1 MSSASPPAAPEARP
15 YDRWLVLIGALLV
28 QIILGVVYGF
38 SALIGPLKDAFPG
51 WSNKDVQM
59 ANTLAL
65 LFFALT
71 MVPAGRLQDR
81 KGPRLPA
88 LLGAAALFLAFLL
101 ASTIQTDAQRGLWWL
116 SYGVLYGIG
125 IGLAY
130 VCPIAALVKWFPD
143 IKGLIT
149 GVAVAGFGGG
159 AAIFIPTVGNYLNP
173 EIGHHSIQEF
183 FRLHALICGVIVA
196 LGALLLKNPPPK
208 PAESPTTGS
217 KSPASRGDLDWKQM
231 LSTARFWLLWAM
243 FIGSA
248 TAGLMTIAVAKAAV
262 KETPGI
268 EEAAAAT
275 AASVLSL
282 MNALG
287 RVFWGAVSDRIS
299 RERAMVVMFGV
310 QALTMF
316 AIVPGFAMGP
326 TVAIVLMGL
335 VGLNFGGNFALFPS
349 ATADAFGTR
358 NLGVNYGCVFTAY
371 GAAGIIGPQVAA
383 YFKDVQQ
390 TYGPAFSIAGVLV
403 GLACLGAVYS
413 MAIANKPVVTETVV
427 DKQLD

>member
-1 MSSASPPAAPEARP
+1 LSSASPAPGAVARSN
-15 YDRWLVLIGALLV
+15 DRWLVLMGALMV

-38 SALIGPLKDAFPG
+38 SALIGPLKDAYPT
-51 WSNKDVQM
+51 WSNKDVQL

-71 MVPAGRLQDR
+71 MVPAGRLQDK

-88 LLGAAALFLAFLL
+88 LLGAGALFLAFML
-101 ASTIQTDAQRGLWWL
+101 ASTIKDDSQRVMWWL

-159 AAIFIPTVGNYLNP
+159 AALFIPTVGNYLAN
-173 EIGHHSIQEF
+173 HNLHEF
-183 FRLHALICGVIVA
+183 FQMHALICGMVVA
-196 LGALLLKNPPPK
+196 IGAMLLKNPPPK
-208 PAESPTTGS
+208 PAESPTPGS
-217 KSPASRGDLDWKQM
+217 AKPVGDSDLDWKQM
-231 LSTARFWLLWAM
+231 LATARFWLLWLM

-262 KETPGI
+262 KDTPGI

-287 RVFWGAVSDRIS
+287 RVFWGGVSDKIG
-299 RERAMVVMFGV
+299 RERAMMVMFGV

-316 AIVPGFAMGP
+316 AIAPGFAMGP
-326 TVAIVLMGL
+326 SVAILLMGL

-349 ATADAFGTR
+349 ATADAFGAK
-358 NLGVNYGCVFTAY
+358 NLGLNYGCVFTAY
-371 GAAGIIGPQVAA
+371 GMAGVIGPQVAA
-383 YFKDVQQ
+383 YFKDVQK
-390 TYGPAFSIAGVLV
+390 TYLPAFMIAGVLV
-403 GLACLGAVYS
+403 ALACVGAVFSYLAS
-413 MAIANKPVVTETVV
+413 QKKPADAAE
-427 DKQLD
+427 